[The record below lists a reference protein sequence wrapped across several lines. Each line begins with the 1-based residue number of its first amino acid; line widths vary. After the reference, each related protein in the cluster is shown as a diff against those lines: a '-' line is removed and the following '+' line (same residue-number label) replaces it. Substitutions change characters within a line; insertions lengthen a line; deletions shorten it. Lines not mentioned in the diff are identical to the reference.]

1 VSSERKDGEGN
12 RNVQANFNTVRTGRA
27 NPAML
32 DRIEVSWLALVLFF
46 LIYDEVLSVA

>member
-1 VSSERKDGEGN
+1 MEKAIET
-12 RNVQANFNTVRTGRA
+12 VQANFNTVRTGRA

-32 DRIEVSWLALVLFF
+32 DRIEVSWSSLFF